1 MFPLLCRARHSPEK
15 VDTGLSDDQFLILFR
30 RAVPERG
37 MEPRAVV
44 EALDVLEHA
53 AARLRPGIE
62 GEVIEPLGLQGME
75 EALRRCIVETIA
87 GPAHAADHP
96 VLIEELLV
104 VGARVGSAAIAVM
117 HEAGRGA
124 TPRDGAVQRLERDGL
139 LGARGGSPPHN
150 PPREGIEEDREEE
163 PALAGPDLSDVRE
176 PEVVGGL
183 GGEVAGDPVR
193 RGGQVGRAAGGDESE
208 PSSCAASQALQL
220 HKPGDA
226 MLADGVP
233 RAAQGAVDS
242 RRAVDV
248 PALAV
253 HGADPVDQDRALPV
267 PLTAGPPAP
276 GVEAA
281 ARHAED
287 AAQLADS
294 EFAGLLH
301 EPELHFR
308 SFAKY
313 AKAFFKM
320 SRSWVTS
327 RSFCSSSRTRRACG
341 ARRPRPG
348 NASVGV
354 SVSCSRHRWS
364 RLRAIPRCVAT
375 SVKDFPS
382 STTSRTASFLNCGV
396 KVRRTRIVRL
406 AMDHLVRASHGSYL
420 GVHFSGEL
428 QAAAAAGSTTHH
440 FGSGGGLLARS
451 ALARSTISSRSRF
464 FTPVEVLA
472 ASSPIAITPLCWYA
486 FLTR

>member
-1 MFPLLCRARHSPEK
+1 
-15 VDTGLSDDQFLILFR
+15 
-30 RAVPERG
+30 

-163 PALAGPDLSDVRE
+163 PALAGP
-176 PEVVGGL
+176 G
-183 GGEVAGDPVR
+183 
-193 RGGQVGRAAGGDESE
+193 
-208 PSSCAASQALQL
+208 
-220 HKPGDA
+220 
-226 MLADGVP
+226 
-233 RAAQGAVDS
+233 
-242 RRAVDV
+242 RAVDAR
-248 PALAV
+248 ALAV

-354 SVSCSRHRWS
+354 SVSCSRHRCS

-375 SVKDFPS
+375 SVNDFPS
-382 STTSRTASFLNCGV
+382 STTRWTASFLNCGV

-406 AMDHLVRASHGSYL
+406 PMDHLVRASHGSYL

-428 QAAAAAGSTTHH
+428 QAAAPEASTT
-440 FGSGGGLLARS
+440 R
-451 ALARSTISSRSRF
+451 
-464 FTPVEVLA
+464 
-472 ASSPIAITPLCWYA
+472 
-486 FLTR
+486 

>member
-1 MFPLLCRARHSPEK
+1 
-15 VDTGLSDDQFLILFR
+15 
-30 RAVPERG
+30 

-53 AARLRPGIE
+53 AARLRTGIE

-242 RRAVDV
+242 RRAVDA

-253 HGADPVDQDRALPV
+253 HGADPADQDRALPV

-320 SRSWVTS
+320 SRSWVAS
-327 RSFCSSSRTRRACG
+327 RSFCLELTNTARLRCEATATWERLGGSVGELLAPPLQQAARDPEVRRDLG
-341 ARRPRPG
+341 QRLSLFNHEPDGVLLELRREGPPDPYRSLAHGPPRPSL
-348 NASVGV
+348 AWLL
-354 SVSCSRHRWS
+354 SRCPLFRGT
-364 RLRAIPRCVAT
+364 P
-375 SVKDFPS
+375 D
-382 STTSRTASFLNCGV
+382 
-396 KVRRTRIVRL
+396 RR
-406 AMDHLVRASHGSYL
+406 
-420 GVHFSGEL
+420 
-428 QAAAAAGSTTHH
+428 
-440 FGSGGGLLARS
+440 
-451 ALARSTISSRSRF
+451 
-464 FTPVEVLA
+464 
-472 ASSPIAITPLCWYA
+472 
-486 FLTR
+486 

>member
-1 MFPLLCRARHSPEK
+1 
-15 VDTGLSDDQFLILFR
+15 
-30 RAVPERG
+30 

-242 RRAVDV
+242 R
-248 PALAV
+248 PA
-253 HGADPVDQDRALPV
+253 
-267 PLTAGPPAP
+267 
-276 GVEAA
+276 VEAA

-354 SVSCSRHRWS
+354 SVSCSRHRCS

-375 SVKDFPS
+375 SVNDFPS
-382 STTSRTASFLNCGV
+382 STTRWTASFLNCGV

-406 AMDHLVRASHGSYL
+406 PMDHLVRASHGSYL

-428 QAAAAAGSTTHH
+428 QPAAAGGAYTPVPAVLVSDAAAAEPAGRW
-440 FGSGGGLLARS
+440 A
-451 ALARSTISSRSRF
+451 TISEGSWWN
-464 FTPVEVLA
+464 LA
-472 ASSPIAITPLCWYA
+472 A
-486 FLTR
+486 

>member
-1 MFPLLCRARHSPEK
+1 
-15 VDTGLSDDQFLILFR
+15 
-30 RAVPERG
+30 
-37 MEPRAVV
+37 
-44 EALDVLEHA
+44 
-53 AARLRPGIE
+53 
-62 GEVIEPLGLQGME
+62 
-75 EALRRCIVETIA
+75 
-87 GPAHAADHP
+87 
-96 VLIEELLV
+96 
-104 VGARVGSAAIAVM
+104 
-117 HEAGRGA
+117 
-124 TPRDGAVQRLERDGL
+124 
-139 LGARGGSPPHN
+139 
-150 PPREGIEEDREEE
+150 EEDREEE

-242 RRAVDV
+242 RRAVDA

-253 HGADPVDQDRALPV
+253 HGAAPVDQDRALPV

-354 SVSCSRHRWS
+354 SVSCSRHRCS

-375 SVKDFPS
+375 SVNDFPS
-382 STTSRTASFLNCGV
+382 STTRWTASFLNCGV

-406 AMDHLVRASHGSYL
+406 PMDHLVRASHGSYL

-428 QAAAAAGSTTHH
+428 HSAHTQPLRPSRRLIAFARRMPSPCIPRPSACVPSASTSRCTWFVWTEKCTTRKVAAEAAARPLRSARKRRMPRSEGRPRT
-440 FGSGGGLLARS
+440 ARS
-451 ALARSTISSRSRF
+451 VTWTGWPRWWRGRRR
-464 FTPVEVLA
+464 
-472 ASSPIAITPLCWYA
+472 W
-486 FLTR
+486 

>member
-1 MFPLLCRARHSPEK
+1 
-15 VDTGLSDDQFLILFR
+15 
-30 RAVPERG
+30 
-37 MEPRAVV
+37 
-44 EALDVLEHA
+44 
-53 AARLRPGIE
+53 
-62 GEVIEPLGLQGME
+62 
-75 EALRRCIVETIA
+75 
-87 GPAHAADHP
+87 
-96 VLIEELLV
+96 
-104 VGARVGSAAIAVM
+104 
-117 HEAGRGA
+117 
-124 TPRDGAVQRLERDGL
+124 
-139 LGARGGSPPHN
+139 
-150 PPREGIEEDREEE
+150 
-163 PALAGPDLSDVRE
+163 
-176 PEVVGGL
+176 
-183 GGEVAGDPVR
+183 
-193 RGGQVGRAAGGDESE
+193 
-208 PSSCAASQALQL
+208 
-220 HKPGDA
+220 
-226 MLADGVP
+226 
-233 RAAQGAVDS
+233 GAVDS
-242 RRAVDV
+242 RRAVDA

-354 SVSCSRHRWS
+354 SVSCSRHRCS

-375 SVKDFPS
+375 SVNDFPS
-382 STTSRTASFLNCGV
+382 STTRWTASFLNCGV

-406 AMDHLVRASHGSYL
+406 PMDHLVRASHGSYL

-428 QAAAAAGSTTHH
+428 QTDHTEVMLVEAPGSEESEVYLRVTDITTGSYVQAPLTADDLDIVAHILQHHAAR
-440 FGSGGGLLARS
+440 LRRLAER
-451 ALARSTISSRSRF
+451 R
-464 FTPVEVLA
+464 
-472 ASSPIAITPLCWYA
+472 
-486 FLTR
+486 

>member
-1 MFPLLCRARHSPEK
+1 
-15 VDTGLSDDQFLILFR
+15 
-30 RAVPERG
+30 

-124 TPRDGAVQRLERDGL
+124 TPRDGAVQRL
-139 LGARGGSPPHN
+139 
-150 PPREGIEEDREEE
+150 
-163 PALAGPDLSDVRE
+163 
-176 PEVVGGL
+176 
-183 GGEVAGDPVR
+183 
-193 RGGQVGRAAGGDESE
+193 
-208 PSSCAASQALQL
+208 
-220 HKPGDA
+220 
-226 MLADGVP
+226 
-233 RAAQGAVDS
+233 
-242 RRAVDV
+242 
-248 PALAV
+248 
-253 HGADPVDQDRALPV
+253 
-267 PLTAGPPAP
+267 
-276 GVEAA
+276 
-281 ARHAED
+281 
-287 AAQLADS
+287 
-294 EFAGLLH
+294 LH

-327 RSFCSSSRTRRACG
+327 RSFCSRSRTRRACG

-354 SVSCSRHRWS
+354 SVSCSRHRCS

-375 SVKDFPS
+375 SVNDFPS
-382 STTSRTASFLNCGV
+382 STTRWTASFLNCGV

-406 AMDHLVRASHGSYL
+406 PMDHLVRASHGSYL

-428 QAAAAAGSTTHH
+428 QPA
-440 FGSGGGLLARS
+440 
-451 ALARSTISSRSRF
+451 
-464 FTPVEVLA
+464 V
-472 ASSPIAITPLCWYA
+472 
-486 FLTR
+486 TRGY